1 VVTVQRWARRWSVLE
16 QSDDPFA
23 VVVMAHL
30 KARQVRQGDARK
42 QWKLRLRRGLYERG
56 RRREEIL
63 ALFRFIDWLPV
74 LPAGLEQAFWQ
85 ELRQIE
91 EVHHM
96 PYVTSVERLGI
107 QPGLEQGQL
116 LEA

>member
-1 VVTVQRWARRWSVLE
+1 
-16 QSDDPFA
+16 
-23 VVVMAHL
+23 M
-30 KARQVRQGDARK
+30 
-42 QWKLRLRRGLYERG
+42 RGLYERG

-63 ALFRFIDWLPV
+63 ALFRFIDWLLV

-107 QPGLEQGQL
+107 QQGLEQGQL